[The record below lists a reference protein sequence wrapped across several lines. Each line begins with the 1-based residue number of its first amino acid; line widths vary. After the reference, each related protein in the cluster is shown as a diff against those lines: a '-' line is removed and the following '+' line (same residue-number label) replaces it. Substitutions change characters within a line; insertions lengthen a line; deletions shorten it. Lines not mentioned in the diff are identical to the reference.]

1 LDERV
6 PWKESDP
13 VSERLEFVKRWLD
26 GERVVDL
33 CREFGISRKTGY
45 KIRARYEELGPRGLF
60 DLPRARKTQS
70 RRTPPEV
77 EQAVLAMRA
86 KHPTWGPL
94 KLEASLRRRQPGIR
108 VPSSATIGK
117 ILERNNVVRRRCR
130 RKTYTPYQSPLRE
143 ALAPNDIW
151 CADFKGQFKLGNG
164 RYCYPLT
171 ITDRYS
177 RVIIRCEALENAKC
191 DPAIAVFDQA
201 FREYG
206 LPTVIRTDNGVP
218 FAARGLWALS
228 RLSVHWLR
236 LGIWPERIAP
246 AHPEQNGQHERM
258 HLVLKQETTRPPG
271 MNILQQQERFDRFV
285 DVYNDERPHE
295 ALEQR
300 PPRELYARSP
310 KQFPSELPV
319 PEYPLHDEARRVHS
333 NGQLWLEKGHC
344 FKLTAALAGET
355 IGMREV
361 EGNRCLVTFMQLD
374 LGHYDFNTKLFEPNA
389 LPDWK
394 ERTAHRTR
402 ELMHLTSPIHEEC

>member
-1 LDERV
+1 
-6 PWKESDP
+6 
-13 VSERLEFVKRWLD
+13 VSERLEFVKRWQD

-33 CREFGISRKTGY
+33 CREFGISRKTAY
-45 KIRARYEELGPRGLF
+45 KIRARYQELGPRGLF

-70 RRTPPEV
+70 RRTPPEI
-77 EQAVLAMRA
+77 EQAVLALRA

-94 KLEASLRRRQPGIR
+94 KLEASLRRHRPGIR

-130 RKTYTPYQSPLRE
+130 RKTYTPYQSPLRQ

-258 HLVLKQETTRPPG
+258 HLVRKEETTRPPG
-271 MNILQQQERFDRFV
+271 MNILQQQERFDRFI

-310 KQFPSELPV
+310 KQFPSELSV
-319 PEYPLHDEARRVHS
+319 PEYPLHDESRRVHS

-355 IGMREV
+355 VGMREV

-374 LGHYDFNTKLFEPNA
+374 LGHYDFSTRIFEPNA